1 MHMDA
6 QQRLLLERSWEVLQ
20 LGPQQNVS
28 SVGPTSV
35 FVGIGTVEYTAMA
48 SHLGIGIHMAT
59 GQSNF
64 TLALG
69 IPEAQSIPGLAMQCL
84 QLLLI
89 VSTNQLLLI
98 VSTKHL
104 HFDRSWS
111 AWRSSKHLIK
121 PFIKCSGWSSCYIT
135 YHPECFPFIPASNH
149 MNQSYSLC
157 WHQGSP

>member
-89 VSTNQLLLI
+89 LSAKQWLSLK
-98 VSTKHL
+98 KHL
-104 HFDRSWS
+104 QFDRGVLGGAAST
-111 AWRSSKHLIK
+111 SSTL
-121 PFIKCSGWSSCYIT
+121 S
-135 YHPECFPFIPASNH
+135 
-149 MNQSYSLC
+149 
-157 WHQGSP
+157 